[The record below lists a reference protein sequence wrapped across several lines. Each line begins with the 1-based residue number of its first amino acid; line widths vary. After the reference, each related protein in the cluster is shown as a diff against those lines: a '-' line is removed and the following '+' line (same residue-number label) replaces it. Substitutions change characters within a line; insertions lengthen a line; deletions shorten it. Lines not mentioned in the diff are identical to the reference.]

1 MKNVMKNIIIVII
14 ISTCL
19 YILRNLILTD
29 CPYPTLNESLTNF
42 DLTKCII
49 VAIIIDA
56 IIFFYSYRKPAL
68 NEVEY
73 KKKILEYVYASF
85 APEEKKIIDEMSEE
99 DKARF
104 TEEYLKVQKPEN
116 KTAMN
121 NDLSKYQFPQIPD
134 GFKPIRKILGVVIIV
149 GIIFGGYTGWQTFS
163 PEIKAVE
170 AAKEA
175 ARNEIIEDQVLYIEG
190 LPPIQLLGDNEFKKM
205 QIEEYIEKYIK
216 TQPKQLLQ
224 YVTMIN
230 ICNERNLT
238 NFYTD
243 SHNEVVA
250 IRPFAY
256 GGQIYIRGEEEVDS
270 KDTITHE
277 LSHVYDNV
285 IPYDDSYYYNYV
297 DNLDF
302 IDYFKQNADEFMAE
316 TSSMYVNDSDDLKAQ
331 CPALYD
337 YFASIY
343 Q

>member
-1 MKNVMKNIIIVII
+1 MNKIIKNTVIVII

-19 YILRNLILTD
+19 YMLRNLILTD

-85 APEEKKIIDEMSEE
+85 TPEEKKIIDEMSEE

-104 TEEYLKVQKPEN
+104 TEEYLKVQKTEN

-134 GFKPIRKILGVVIIV
+134 GFKPIRKILGVVIVV

-170 AAKEA
+170 VAKEA

-190 LPPIQLLGDNEFKKM
+190 LPPIQLRGDNQFKKM
-205 QIEEYIEKYIK
+205 EIEEYIEKYIK
-216 TQPKQLLQ
+216 TQPQYLLQ
-224 YVTMIN
+224 NASMIN
-230 ICNERNLT
+230 ICNQRNLSLLD
-238 NFYTD
+238 N
-243 SHNEVVA
+243 A
-250 IRPFAY
+250 GGIPFAQ
-256 GGQIYIRGEEEVDS
+256 GTQIYVRSEKAIDS

-285 IPYDDSYYYNYV
+285 IPYDDSYFYNYV

-316 TSSMYVNDSDDLKAQ
+316 ASSVYVNAPEDLKAQ
-331 CPALYD
+331 CPELYD

>member
-190 LPPIQLLGDNEFKKM
+190 LPPIQLRGDNQFKKM
-205 QIEEYIEKYIK
+205 EIEEYIEKYIK
-216 TQPKQLLQ
+216 TQPQYLLQ
-224 YVTMIN
+224 NASMIN
-230 ICNERNLT
+230 ICNQRNLSLLD
-238 NFYTD
+238 N
-243 SHNEVVA
+243 A
-250 IRPFAY
+250 GGIPFAQ
-256 GGQIYIRGEEEVDS
+256 GTQIYVRSEKAIDS

-277 LSHVYDNV
+277 LSHVYNNT
-285 IPYDDSYYYNYV
+285 IGYNYSYFSNYA
-297 DNLDF
+297 DNIDL
-302 IDYFKQNADEFMAE
+302 IDYFKSNASEFMAE
-316 TSSMYVNDSDDLKAQ
+316 TSSLYVNTPEDLKAQ
-331 CPALYD
+331 CPELYD
-337 YFASIY
+337 YFTSIY

>member
-1 MKNVMKNIIIVII
+1 MNKIIKNTVNVII

-19 YILRNLILTD
+19 YMLRNLILTD

-121 NDLSKYQFPQIPD
+121 NALSKYQFPQIPD
-134 GFKPIRKILGVVIIV
+134 AFKPIRKILGVVIIV

-205 QIEEYIEKYIK
+205 QIEEYIEKNIK
-216 TQPKQLLQ
+216 SQPIYLLRN
-224 YVTMIN
+224 VEKIN
-230 ICNERNLT
+230 ICNKKNLNYAGDT
-238 NFYTD
+238 
-243 SHNEVVA
+243 EGL
-250 IRPFAY
+250 PFARDR
-256 GGQIYIRGEEEVDS
+256 QIYITNEDGQYAADIIS
-270 KDTITHE
+270 HE
-277 LSHVYDNV
+277 MSHVYGNV
-285 IPYDDSYYYNYV
+285 YSYDSSYYINYANRI
-297 DNLDF
+297 DLE
-302 IDYFKQNADEFMAE
+302 DYFKQNADEFMAE
-316 TSSMYVNDSDDLKAQ
+316 TSAMFIHESDVLKSQ
-331 CPALYD
+331 CPELYD

>member
-19 YILRNLILTD
+19 YMLRNLILTD

-68 NEVEY
+68 TDAEY

-85 APEEKKIIDEMSEE
+85 TPEEKKIIDEMSEE

-104 TEEYLKVQKPEN
+104 TEEYLKVQKTEN

-190 LPPIQLLGDNEFKKM
+190 LPPIQLLGDNQFKKM
-205 QIEEYIEKYIK
+205 EIEEYIEKYIK
-216 TQPKQLLQ
+216 TQPQYLLQ
-224 YVTMIN
+224 NASMIN
-230 ICNERNLT
+230 ICNERNLE
-238 NFYTD
+238 FYSTLTP
-243 SHNEVVA
+243 V
-250 IRPFAY
+250 RPFA
-256 GGQIYIRGEEEVDS
+256 RGTKIFVRAKEEVDS
-270 KDTITHE
+270 MDTITHE

-285 IPYDDSYYYNYV
+285 IPYDDSYFYNYV

-316 TSSMYVNDSDDLKAQ
+316 ASSMYVNDSEDLKVQ
-331 CPALYD
+331 CPELYD

>member
-42 DLTKCII
+42 DLTKCIV

-68 NEVEY
+68 TDAEY

-85 APEEKKIIDEMSEE
+85 TPEEKKIIDDMSEE

-104 TEEYLKVQKPEN
+104 TEEYLKVQTPEN

-121 NDLSKYQFPQIPD
+121 NVLSKYQFPQIPD

-170 AAKEA
+170 AAKEV

-216 TQPKQLLQ
+216 TQPQYLLQ
-224 YVTMIN
+224 NASMIN
-230 ICNERNLT
+230 ICNERNL
-238 NFYTD
+238 NFRAGD
-243 SHNEVVA
+243 NEGL
-250 IRPFAY
+250 PFAQGTQVFITNIEGRY
-256 GGQIYIRGEEEVDS
+256 AV
-270 KDTITHE
+270 DTISHE
-277 LSHVYDNV
+277 LSHVYNNTIGYNFNYFDNYANS
-285 IPYDDSYYYNYV
+285 ID
-297 DNLDF
+297 LE
-302 IDYFKQNADEFMAE
+302 DYFKSNASEFMAE
-316 TSSMYVNDSDDLKAQ
+316 TSSMYVNAPEDLKAQ

>member
-42 DLTKCII
+42 DLTKCIV

-56 IIFFYSYRKPAL
+56 IIFFYSYRTPAL
-68 NEVEY
+68 TDAEY

-85 APEEKKIIDEMSEE
+85 TPEEKKIIDEMSEE

-205 QIEEYIEKYIK
+205 QIEEYIEKYII
-216 TQPKQLLQ
+216 TQPQYLLQ
-224 YVTMIN
+224 NASMIN
-230 ICNERNLT
+230 ICNERNL
-238 NFYTD
+238 NFRAGD
-243 SHNEVVA
+243 NEGL
-250 IRPFAY
+250 PFAR
-256 GGQIYIRGEEEVDS
+256 GTQIFVRGEEEVDS
-270 KDTITHE
+270 KETITHE

-285 IPYDDSYYYNYV
+285 TSYDDSYYYNYV
-297 DNLDF
+297 DNIDF
-302 IDYFKQNADEFMAE
+302 IDYFKQNANEFMAE
-316 TSSMYVNDSDDLKAQ
+316 ASSMYVNSPEDLKAQ

>member
-1 MKNVMKNIIIVII
+1 MNKIIKNTVIVII

-19 YILRNLILTD
+19 YMLRNLILTD

-85 APEEKKIIDEMSEE
+85 TPEEKKIIDEMSEE

-104 TEEYLKVQKPEN
+104 TEEYLKVQKTEN

-170 AAKEA
+170 AAKEV

-190 LPPIQLLGDNEFKKM
+190 LPPIQLRGDNEFKKM
-205 QIEEYIEKYIK
+205 QIEEYIDKYIK
-216 TQPKQLLQ
+216 TQPQYLLQ
-224 YVTMIN
+224 NASMIN
-230 ICNERNLT
+230 ICNQRNLDIL
-238 NFYTD
+238 NGE
-243 SHNEVVA
+243 NGG
-250 IRPFAY
+250 IPFAQ
-256 GGQIYIRGEEEVDS
+256 GTQIYVRSEEAIDS
-270 KDTITHE
+270 INTITHE
-277 LSHVYDNV
+277 LSHVYDMTYQ
-285 IPYDDSYYYNYV
+285 YDTSYFYNYV
-297 DNLDF
+297 NS
-302 IDYFKQNADEFMAE
+302 IDLIEYYKQNSMEFMAE
-316 TSSMYVNDSDDLKAQ
+316 TSSMYVNTPEDLKAQ
-331 CPALYD
+331 CPELYD

>member
-29 CPYPTLNESLTNF
+29 CPYPILNESLTNF
-42 DLTKCII
+42 DLTKCIV

-68 NEVEY
+68 TDAEY

-85 APEEKKIIDEMSEE
+85 TPEEKKIIDDMSEE

-104 TEEYLKVQKPEN
+104 TEEYLKVQTPEN

-121 NDLSKYQFPQIPD
+121 NVLSEYQFPQIPD

-190 LPPIQLLGDNEFKKM
+190 LPPIQLRGDNEFKKI

-230 ICNERNLT
+230 ICNQKNLDILIADG
-238 NFYTD
+238 Y
-243 SHNEVVA
+243 
-250 IRPFAY
+250 PFAQ
-256 GGQIYIRGEEEVDS
+256 GTQIFVPSEQDVDS
-270 KDTITHE
+270 KDTVTHE

-285 IPYDDSYYYNYV
+285 VPYDDSYYYNYV
-297 DNLDF
+297 NNLDF

-316 TSSMYVNDSDDLKAQ
+316 ASSMYVNDSDDLKVQ
-331 CPALYD
+331 CLALYD